1 MPISPGKPLWN
12 PVDRK
17 VAMKTTPSK
26 RVEQPPALSD
36 SKVSAHHDRVV
47 IQNALARILA
57 RRWID
62 AETAGQGPRT
72 EKTTTQRRRPLK
84 GQMPGGA

>member
-1 MPISPGKPLWN
+1 
-12 PVDRK
+12 
-17 VAMKTTPSK
+17 MKTNPSQS
-26 RVEQPPALSD
+26 VEHPPSLSD
-36 SKVSAHHDRVV
+36 SEVSAHHDRVV

-62 AETAGQGPRT
+62 AETAGQGPRP

-84 GQMPGGA
+84 GQLPGVA

>member
-1 MPISPGKPLWN
+1 
-12 PVDRK
+12 
-17 VAMKTTPSK
+17 MKTNASK
-26 RVEQPPALSD
+26 PVEQPLALSD
-36 SKVSAHHDRVV
+36 SEVSAHHDRVV

-72 EKTTTQRRRPLK
+72 EKTTQRRRPLK
-84 GQMPGGA
+84 GQLPGVA

>member
-1 MPISPGKPLWN
+1 MNTNRSKSVEHP
-12 PVDRK
+12 
-17 VAMKTTPSK
+17 PS
-26 RVEQPPALSD
+26 LSD
-36 SKVSAHHDRVV
+36 SEASAHHDRIV

-62 AETAGQGPRT
+62 AETAGQGPRP

-84 GQMPGGA
+84 GQMPEEA